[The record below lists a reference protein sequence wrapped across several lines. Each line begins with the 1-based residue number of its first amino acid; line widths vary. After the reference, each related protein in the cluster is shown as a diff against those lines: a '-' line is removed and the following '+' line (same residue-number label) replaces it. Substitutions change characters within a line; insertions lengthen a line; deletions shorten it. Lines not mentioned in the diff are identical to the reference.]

1 MVSETFLH
9 LNQEKRDR
17 VTQALLT
24 EFSHYPVATAQV
36 ARIVKDAG
44 IARGAFY
51 VYFDSLEDAYRYLF
65 GQAMAVIH
73 APLAASQAEPFA
85 MTEAFLDQVQNGQY
99 AAMMRLHFS
108 DNEGIVPAAVD
119 DPALTPA
126 GAAAWAVKVLCHET
140 IRACLLAPA
149 TTATRLSQLKQALAI
164 IDVPTRH

>member
-24 EFSHYPVATAQV
+24 EFSQHSVATAQV
-36 ARIVKDAG
+36 ARIVKEAG

-65 GQAMAVIH
+65 GQAMTAIH
-73 APLAASQAEPFA
+73 APLAAKRADPFA
-85 MTEAFLDQVQNGQY
+85 LTAAFVEQVQNGAY
-99 AAMMRLHFS
+99 AALMRLHFS
-108 DNEGIVPAAVD
+108 DNEGIVPAAAD
-119 DPALTPA
+119 EPATTAA

-149 TTATRLSQLKQALAI
+149 TTEARLDQLKQVLAT